1 MTAVP
6 PVLSLQKTSK
16 SFGSVRALHEV
27 DLDLNAGEVVGLMGD
42 NGAGKSTLLKIVGGL
57 LHRDG
62 GRILLDGKAVELPA
76 PHVAQEHGIAVVHQ
90 DLALCDNLTAG
101 ENIFLG
107 REPVR
112 SFGPL
117 TVVDFQAMHK
127 AAAEMFAELGS
138 ATPSESLV
146 KNLSGGQRQATAIA
160 RVLIGDAKVILMD
173 EPTAAISLKQ
183 VEEVLAL
190 IRRLK
195 AQGKAIIIASH
206 RMGDI
211 FAVAD
216 RIVVLWRGE
225 KAADKPRGATTPD
238 EIASFITGANRIA
251 A

>member
-1 MTAVP
+1 MVVQL
-6 PVLSLQKTSK
+6 PVLELQKISK
-16 SFGSVRALHEV
+16 NFGSVRALHEV
-27 DLDLNAGEVVGLMGD
+27 DLTLHAGEVVGLMGD
-42 NGAGKSTLLKIVGGL
+42 NGAGKSTLVKIVGGL
-57 LHRDG
+57 LHRDA
-62 GRILLDGKAVELPA
+62 GRILLDDRPVELPT
-76 PHVAQEHGIAVVHQ
+76 PRSAQAHGIAIVHQ
-90 DLALCDNLTAG
+90 DLALCDNLSAG

-112 SFGPL
+112 RIGPIAVIDYRAIHRAS
-117 TVVDFQAMHK
+117 TK
-127 AAAEMFAELGS
+127 MFAELGS
-138 ATPSESLV
+138 ATPSESLAG
-146 KNLSGGQRQATAIA
+146 NLSGGQRQATAIA

-173 EPTAAISLKQ
+173 EPTAAIGLKQ

-206 RMGDI
+206 RMADI

-225 KAADKPRGATTPD
+225 KAADKLIKNTSPE
-238 EIASFITGANRIA
+238 EIASFITGANRLA

>member
-1 MTAVP
+1 MP
-6 PVLSLQKTSK
+6 LLELQKISVNY
-16 SFGSVRALHEV
+16 SAVRALHGV
-27 DLDLNAGEVVGLMGD
+27 DLTLEAGEVVGLMGD
-42 NGAGKSTLLKIVGGL
+42 NGAGKSTLMKIIGGL
-57 LHRDG
+57 LRPDEG
-62 GRILLDGKAVELPA
+62 QIFLDRKPVDISSPRE
-76 PHVAQEHGIAVVHQ
+76 AQARGIAMVHQ

-112 SFGPL
+112 RFGPL
-117 TVVDFQAMHK
+117 AVIDFKTMHK
-127 AAAEMFAELGS
+127 MANGLFAELAS
-138 ATPSESLV
+138 VTTSESFV
-146 KNLSGGQRQATAIA
+146 QDLSGGQRQATAIA
-160 RVLIGDAKVILMD
+160 RVLIGDARVILMD

-190 IRRLK
+190 IRKLK
-195 AQGKAIIIASH
+195 TQGKVIVVASH

-225 KAADKPRGATTPD
+225 KAADKPISETSPE
-238 EIASFITGANRIA
+238 EIAGFITGANRMA